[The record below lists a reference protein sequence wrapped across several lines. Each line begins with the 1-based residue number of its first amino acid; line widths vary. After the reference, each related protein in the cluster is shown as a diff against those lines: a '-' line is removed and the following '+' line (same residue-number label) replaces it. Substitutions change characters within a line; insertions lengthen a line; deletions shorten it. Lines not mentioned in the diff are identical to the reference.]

1 MYHIQNNQDKNRAL
15 DIMEK
20 AFIGSTGMT
29 WMLRRNNKS
38 NLRIFLSFFFHEVSV
53 KNGAWLTSDRNG
65 VVFFYQLQNQKKSI
79 LNVFR
84 KLYVFVFI
92 MGFNKGAKAIHCKA
106 IVDKIRPKTGWFG
119 WLVATDDT
127 AIGNAAAY
135 EIKNEMFKMADES
148 NESIYVET
156 TVKRV
161 MVLYKASGY
170 YEYAKITHP
179 YEKDLTIWFMKR
191 DPHTFNK

>member
-1 MYHIQNNQDKNRAL
+1 MNPVQNKQDKKRAL
-15 DIMEK
+15 DIMVK

-29 WMLRRNNKS
+29 WMLKRNNKA

-65 VVFFYQLQNQKKSI
+65 VVFFYQLQNHKQSV
-79 LNVFR
+79 LNIFR

-92 MGFNKGAKAIHCKA
+92 MGFTKGIKAMRCKTT
-106 IVDKIRPKTGWFG
+106 VDKIRPKTGWFG

-135 EIKNEMFKMADES
+135 EIKNEMFRLADES
-148 NESIYVET
+148 NEPIYVET

-161 MVLYKASGY
+161 MILYKASGY
-170 YEYAKITHP
+170 YEYAKIKHP
-179 YEKDLTIWFMKR
+179 YQADLTIWFMKR